1 MVPKTFDLCQKL
13 IFGVFLIKIK
23 SRSDGFISF
32 VLLIKNMTMSNIK
45 WRTIIALILMYIAMF
60 MDWEWA
66 WGVLFITWVIPD
78 LINGVTYF
86 IEPISKKENKILYWV
101 IVCSWIL
108 MAIYSFSVLF
118 IDYEQFY
125 Y

>member
-1 MVPKTFDLCQKL
+1 
-13 IFGVFLIKIK
+13 
-23 SRSDGFISF
+23 
-32 VLLIKNMTMSNIK
+32 MTLSNIK

-60 MDWEWA
+60 MNWEWA
-66 WGVLFITWVIPD
+66 WGVLFLFWVIPD
-78 LINGVTYF
+78 IFSGITYF
-86 IEPISKKENKILYWV
+86 IEPIDKKQNPILYWV
-101 IVCSWIL
+101 IIASWIL